1 MTYAAPHETARHM
14 PSVLHSSLCGVA
26 LACSSLL
33 AGVPALAGQTAAAAL
48 AAQAIPIA
56 PTYEGRYSE
65 VMALGAAPGGVADV
79 SNLVLQ
85 RDLARFTLKTGKLYL
100 LSPIGGRTVGA
111 VFRGSGVF
119 SFAPA
124 SAIEQHRLARYENKT
139 ALEAPFTELLLLF
152 ADTTM
157 AELRGLVFRAEPA
170 PGEVRD
176 RVRDGLNYLSDE
188 ASKTFDPDLMGALL
202 NGDTTD
208 LFYAHI
214 RRQGADPLMFTLNP
228 HEVEAVSL
236 SGKATRWWSEDRE
249 VLSQFHRLGHPRD
262 AQLTGE
268 RTDPAEIRRYTMTVD
283 LPQSGIGEI
292 AFAATAKV
300 EITAK
305 SAVGPWVAFE
315 LFDKLKVDSARWEGG
330 EAATIFKGKDSRYL
344 WLRLGARMQPGE
356 VRTLAVSYHGD
367 LIERMSDFFR
377 IKNSVAWYPLS
388 LEGRT
393 LATFDLT
400 FNTPDSYLLASVGE
414 RVDSSRAGKIITTR
428 WVTSE
433 PIRNASFNLGLFKD
447 YTVTEAGIPPVTIMI
462 SEEAHRKLAQ
472 QYHLAQQSKMRETV
486 GGDVSRSLKF
496 FQTVYGPTNIKHFY
510 ATEIPE
516 LHGEAFPGMLHLS
529 WVTFQRT
536 DDQGTDEVFRAHEV
550 AHQWWG
556 IGLDYLTYHDRWL
569 SEGFAEFSGLWYL
582 QTVRHSNDKYFGI
595 LRQYRSSIY
604 LRKDVPGPISLGHRV
619 QSSRDA
625 DVDDYGTIVY
635 KKGAWVVHMLR
646 MLMLDLKTMN
656 EDRFTET
663 MQDFYQTYQGKR
675 ASTAD
680 FRRIVEAHAGTDMG
694 WFFDQWVHGTALPTY
709 RVAHRT
715 EPMEDGQFRVRLQ
728 VQQEGV
734 PENFLMYVPVTLD
747 LGKDRVARV
756 RVKVTGA
763 RSEIVL
769 PPMPAE
775 PKAVHFNDLEGVL
788 AEVKSGDWK
797 N

>member
-1 MTYAAPHETARHM
+1 
-14 PSVLHSSLCGVA
+14 
-26 LACSSLL
+26 
-33 AGVPALAGQTAAAAL
+33 
-48 AAQAIPIA
+48 
-56 PTYEGRYSE
+56 
-65 VMALGAAPGGVADV
+65 
-79 SNLVLQ
+79 
-85 RDLARFTLKTGKLYL
+85 
-100 LSPIGGRTVGA
+100 
-111 VFRGSGVF
+111 
-119 SFAPA
+119 
-124 SAIEQHRLARYENKT
+124 
-139 ALEAPFTELLLLF
+139 
-152 ADTTM
+152 
-157 AELRGLVFRAEPA
+157 
-170 PGEVRD
+170 
-176 RVRDGLNYLSDE
+176 
-188 ASKTFDPDLMGALL
+188 
-202 NGDTTD
+202 
-208 LFYAHI
+208 
-214 RRQGADPLMFTLNP
+214 
-228 HEVEAVSL
+228 
-236 SGKATRWWSEDRE
+236 
-249 VLSQFHRLGHPRD
+249 
-262 AQLTGE
+262 
-268 RTDPAEIRRYTMTVD
+268 
-283 LPQSGIGEI
+283 
-292 AFAATAKV
+292 
-300 EITAK
+300 
-305 SAVGPWVAFE
+305 
-315 LFDKLKVDSARWEGG
+315 
-330 EAATIFKGKDSRYL
+330 
-344 WLRLGARMQPGE
+344 
-356 VRTLAVSYHGD
+356 
-367 LIERMSDFFR
+367 
-377 IKNSVAWYPLS
+377 
-388 LEGRT
+388 
-393 LATFDLT
+393 
-400 FNTPDSYLLASVGE
+400 
-414 RVDSSRAGKIITTR
+414 
-428 WVTSE
+428 
-433 PIRNASFNLGLFKD
+433 
-447 YTVTEAGIPPVTIMI
+447 
-462 SEEAHRKLAQ
+462 
-472 QYHLAQQSKMRETV
+472 
-486 GGDVSRSLKF
+486 
-496 FQTVYGPTNIKHFY
+496 
-510 ATEIPE
+510 
-516 LHGEAFPGMLHLS
+516 
-529 WVTFQRT
+529 
-536 DDQGTDEVFRAHEV
+536 V